1 MNYRRGSTI
10 LMCFSNLCDKFT
22 LSINLSIKWEDWTR
36 WLLEFCPSLQLLNLV
51 TFFFTSI
58 FENLKLPYHWK
69 VLNYQMNRKRP
80 VLYFKTENRFSTVQ
94 FKIKFVIN
102 FTLGEHSIYLEFW
115 GYGLDNIFITKEEIG
130 VNKSYNA
137 LIFCLFKCQCWNRK
151 ETELIF
157 FPTHSPFSTVI

>member
-10 LMCFSNLCDKFT
+10 LMCLSNLCDKFT

-51 TFFFTSI
+51 TFF
-58 FENLKLPYHWK
+58 LLPSLRISNFHIIG
-69 VLNYQMNRKRP
+69 NQMNRKRP